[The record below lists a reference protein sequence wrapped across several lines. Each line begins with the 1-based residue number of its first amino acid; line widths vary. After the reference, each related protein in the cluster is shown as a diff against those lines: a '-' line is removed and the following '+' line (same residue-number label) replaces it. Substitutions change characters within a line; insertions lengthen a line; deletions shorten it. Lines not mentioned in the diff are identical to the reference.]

1 MEMSCLL
8 IKQHIKQPDILDY
21 LDSTACRI
29 IRHMSDSQNFPR
41 IHQLPE
47 SVANQIAAGEVIER
61 PASVVKEL
69 IENSIDAA
77 ATKID
82 IDIEQAGIG
91 LIRVRDNGQGIYK
104 DDLELALQ
112 PHATSKLS
120 EFSDLSQIA
129 SLGFRGEAVP
139 SIASVSRFKM
149 TSRLVDEEQAWSIDN
164 EFNIKPAAHDTG
176 TTVEVNDLFFSTPG
190 RRKFLKTEK
199 TEFLHIQ
206 SLIRAISLS
215 HFSTGFFV
223 KNDEQS
229 LFRLPA
235 CSDDFDLRIK
245 NVCGSSFLNKSI
257 RVDVEKD
264 GMHLWG
270 WLGLNDV
277 ARSQSDR
284 QYFYVNGRMVRDKHV
299 SHAIRLAYDDRID
312 TGRYPSFVLHLNL
325 DPSLLDVNVH
335 PAKSEVRFAD
345 TRNVHDFIYGAL
357 LDSLKQPV
365 MSVANDSQS
374 DMQYEMDDNETQ
386 QTVNEAVANYQNQNE
401 QTQTNSFKQFD
412 ALQTKKTS
420 SKYVSLFSRQFV
432 IATIDDEQYLV
443 DMAKARVLL
452 TTLYLLNNFNVSK
465 IIKRPILVPVSC
477 ELTEEQLELIENNTA
492 LINQWGFE
500 LEQISPTQIMVRS
513 IPSRLMYAETISL
526 VKDLL
531 DAISKKQSEVEVA
544 AILAQHVNDS
554 GTDLN
559 EESTLQ
565 LLSEINFYE
574 NSANDIE
581 NLPWRKLDPSLL
593 QSLLEK

>member
-1 MEMSCLL
+1 
-8 IKQHIKQPDILDY
+8 
-21 LDSTACRI
+21 
-29 IRHMSDSQNFPR
+29 MSDSLNFPR

-47 SVANQIAAGEVIER
+47 EVANQIAAGEVIER

-77 ATKID
+77 ATKIE

-104 DDLELALQ
+104 DDLKLALQ
-112 PHATSKLS
+112 SHATSKLS

-129 SLGFRGEAVP
+129 SLGFRGEAIP

-149 TSRLVDEEQAWSIDN
+149 TSRLSGEEQAWSIDN
-164 EFNIKPAAHDTG
+164 NFDIKPAAHETG
-176 TTVEVNDLFFSTPG
+176 TTVEVNDLFYSTPG

-223 KNDEQS
+223 QHNEQF
-229 LFRLPA
+229 LYRLPA
-235 CSDDFDLRIK
+235 CNENFDQRIK
-245 NVCGSSFLNKSI
+245 NICGSSFLNKSV

-299 SHAIRLAYDDRID
+299 SHAIRLAYDDRIA

-335 PAKSEVRFAD
+335 PAKSEVRFSD
-345 TRNVHDFIYGAL
+345 TRNIHDFIYGNL

-365 MSVANDSQS
+365 MVAAEYEELDVQA
-374 DMQYEMDDNETQ
+374 DMQYETDKQ
-386 QTVNEAVANYQNQNE
+386 QSVNEEIGNYQAGIDQ
-401 QTQTNSFKQFD
+401 QQPQFQTNSFKQFD
-412 ALQTKKTS
+412 VLEKKKTS
-420 SKYVSLFSRQFV
+420 SNYLSLFSGQFV
-432 IATIDDEQYLV
+432 IATLNAEQYLI
-443 DMAKARVLL
+443 DIAKSRAFI
-452 TTLYLLNNFNVSK
+452 TMNYLLNNFQVSK
-465 IIKRPILVPVSC
+465 IIKRPILVPVSY
-477 ELTEEQLELIENNTA
+477 EVTQDKIELINNKSP

-500 LEQISPTQIMVRS
+500 LEQIAPTQIRVRS
-513 IPSRLMYAETISL
+513 IPSRLVYADTLSL

-531 DAISKKQSEVEVA
+531 EALLHNKTESEIAE
-544 AILAQHVNDS
+544 ILANHVNDS
-554 GTDLN
+554 GIELN

-565 LLSEINFYE
+565 LINEIVNTKKNNNE
-574 NSANDIE
+574 T
-581 NLPWRKLDPSLL
+581 LPWRKLDASLL